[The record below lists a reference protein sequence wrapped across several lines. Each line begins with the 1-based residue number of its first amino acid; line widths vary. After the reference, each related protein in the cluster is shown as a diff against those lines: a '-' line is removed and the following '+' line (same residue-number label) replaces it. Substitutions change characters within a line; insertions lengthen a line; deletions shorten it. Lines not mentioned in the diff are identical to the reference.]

1 MVTRPEDIYPALS
14 EAYNAGDF
22 EALVSIELDLR
33 QPGELAVVIEQTQCL
48 LVGRF
53 ALGDVNSTC
62 RVLARRAAGLVNRER
77 ATSQGRIARRAGIAP
92 GQSLPPDRGR
102 RSADGDSARS

>member
-33 QPGELAVVIEQTQCL
+33 QPGELAVVIEQTQGCSS
-48 LVGRF
+48 GGP
-53 ALGDVNSTC
+53 ALACGTIVVNKASSAT
-62 RVLARRAAGLVNRER
+62 RQYTVQRLRRPRLRGLK
-77 ATSQGRIARRAGIAP
+77 GL
-92 GQSLPPDRGR
+92 LPP
-102 RSADGDSARS
+102 SHA